1 MNLLFF
7 LLWIVIEM
15 ISAIFR
21 IYQRNSI
28 YISDFLNLS
37 AQLSLYQRF
46 FKYIDLPTKNDTKK
60 EATPTD
66 CWNTLPFSCFYTRFS
81 LYLFYNMPFLIPLY
95 CTVVRVMIKRKPSI
109 VFSAVLHPFLLIFN
123 RFHWIIIVCH
133 YP

>member
-1 MNLLFF
+1 MNLLF

-46 FKYIDLPTKNDTKK
+46 FKYIDLPTKM
-60 EATPTD
+60 TPKGGYP
-66 CWNTLPFSCFYTRFS
+66 NRLLEHPPIFMLLYPFFS
-81 LYLFYNMPFLIPLY
+81 LFYNMPFLIPLY

-109 VFSAVLHPFLLIFN
+109 VFSAVLHPFCLFSIDF
-123 RFHWIIIVCH
+123 IG
-133 YP
+133 